1 MNVEDIVTEAFSTED
16 LISRDRWGRPLII
29 PPNGGDPVPYQR
41 ASTFC
46 GVLADSTGIG
56 KWKARHVALG
66 IGQHED
72 LAAMAAGL
80 EYGKDNAELDRII
93 ETAIDRAGCNAKAN
107 YGTAIHTLTGPGAP
121 LNVPG
126 RMKNDVDA
134 YRELIGRAG
143 IKIVSTERFVVC
155 DDIKV
160 AGTYD
165 HIYSVPTALLPGRPN
180 ASGSVCVVGDKKTGS
195 LHFDQHAVQLAVYA
209 HGKYYDPA
217 TGERSGLNVNFG
229 WALLVHIPAGKGEAT
244 LYWADIKAGWEAAEL
259 ASRIHEWRKRKDL
272 GTEVDLTDPWTLDM
286 LSPEQ
291 ILSDHIG
298 GCTTEDGLNA
308 LWRTANKRGI
318 WTDDH
323 TLLAKARRE
332 LIKGGLI

>member
-1 MNVEDIVTEAFSTED
+1 MTEAFSTED
-16 LISRDRWGRPLII
+16 IIPRDRWGRPLII
-29 PPNGGDPVPYQR
+29 PVDGGTPEPYQR

-46 GVLADSTGIG
+46 GALADSTGIG
-56 KWKARHVALG
+56 TWKARHVALG
-66 IGQHED
+66 VGQHED
-72 LAAMAAGL
+72 LAALAVGL

-107 YGTAIHTLTGPGAP
+107 YGTAIHMLTGPGAP

-134 YRELIGRAG
+134 YQELIGRAG
-143 IKIVSTERFVVC
+143 IKTVSTERFVVC

-165 HIYSVPTALLPGRPN
+165 HIYAVPMVLFPG
-180 ASGSVCVVGDKKTGS
+180 GDDDGYVHVVGDKKTGS

-209 HGKYYDPA
+209 HGEHYYPESRPGDHQRDPID
-217 TGERSGLNVNFG
+217 VNLD

-244 LYWADIKAGWEAAEL
+244 LYWVDIKAGWEAAEL

-272 GTEVDLTDPWTLDM
+272 GTEVDLTDPWTLDI